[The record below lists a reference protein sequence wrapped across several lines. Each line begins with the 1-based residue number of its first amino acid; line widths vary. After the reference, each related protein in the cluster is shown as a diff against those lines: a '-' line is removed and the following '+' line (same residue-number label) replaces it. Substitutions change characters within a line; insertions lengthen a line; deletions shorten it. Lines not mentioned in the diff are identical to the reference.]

1 MTASFSTPIMVVN
14 KSDYYL
20 LKESRGKSF
29 DQSREP
35 FYQFRILLRCSVVH
49 GIWNAIIS
57 DLDYERLMMST
68 LLCNNIA

>member
-1 MTASFSTPIMVVN
+1 MVVN

-29 DQSREP
+29 DQSCEP
-35 FYQFRILLRCSVVH
+35 FYQFESEDIAQVR

-57 DLDYERLMMST
+57 DLDYERLMMCRPSSVS
-68 LLCNNIA
+68 LLL

>member
-1 MTASFSTPIMVVN
+1 MTGSSSTPITVVN

-35 FYQFRILLRCSVVH
+35 FYKFES
-49 GIWNAIIS
+49 G
-57 DLDYERLMMST
+57 D
-68 LLCNNIA
+68 IA